1 MWTRKNR
8 LERQI
13 DSLESGTVS
22 AVEDL
27 AATVRERFDNEA
39 GRQLAGNLTQLAK
52 NVEQLEL
59 SDSLARRRKELEKA
73 TRKANRQVNRAI
85 KDLDKTRARVAHDA
99 NALAHRVGESVE
111 HGGQQLATIGQK
123 TVPSEPTGWVMPTV
137 LGFLL
142 GFGAGFLVASRRR
155 RRPASQ

>member
-1 MWTRKNR
+1 MWMRKNR
-8 LERQI
+8 LERGI

-27 AATVRERFDNEA
+27 AETVRQRFDNDA
-39 GRQLAGNLTQLAK
+39 GRQLAGNLSQLAR
-52 NVEQLEL
+52 NVEQLDL
-59 SDSLARRRKELEKA
+59 SDSMRRRRKELERA

-85 KDLDKTRARVAHDA
+85 KDLDKTRARVARDA

-111 HGGQQLATIGQK
+111 HSGQQLATIGQK
-123 TVPSEPTGWVMPTV
+123 TVPSEPTGWLMPTV

-142 GFGAGFLVASRRR
+142 GFGAGFLIARRR
-155 RRPASQ
+155 ARRDNE